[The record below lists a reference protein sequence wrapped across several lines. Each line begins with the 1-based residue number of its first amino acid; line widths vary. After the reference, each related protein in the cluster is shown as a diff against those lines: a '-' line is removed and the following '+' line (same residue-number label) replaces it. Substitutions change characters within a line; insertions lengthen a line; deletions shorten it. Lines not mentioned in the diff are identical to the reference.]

1 MTPTEGSKVRLI
13 KINGAAADSLRANVG
28 RVGTVVRA
36 AERDGGVVVVVRFAS
51 VDGAQSFWLKPGE
64 FEVVE

>member
-1 MTPTEGSKVRLI
+1 MTPTEGSKVKLVAIR
-13 KINGAAADSLRANVG
+13 GAASDVLRANLN

-51 VDGAQSFWLKPGE
+51 ADGAHEYWLKPGE